1 MKQKSLYL
9 LKLIIALTFSNFK
22 NHQMMCI
29 YGKHFKSNVNFSY
42 DVAIKVINI
51 ISKIFGFDQEIENS
65 IQKKKKQKQ
74 GE

>member
-1 MKQKSLYL
+1 
-9 LKLIIALTFSNFK
+9 
-22 NHQMMCI
+22 MMCI
-29 YGKHFKSNVNFSY
+29 YGKRFKSNVNFSY

-65 IQKKKKQKQ
+65 IQKQTNKQ